1 MYERGRTIMTNTQ
14 KEVLQF
20 IKEQDVRFI
29 RLVFCDIFGHMKNIS
44 ISEDELGRAFATG
57 ISFDA
62 SAVKGFLQVDESDL
76 LLFPDPSTLAILP
89 WRPAQ
94 GRVVRLFCSIRRP
107 DGTPFEGD
115 GRSLLQ
121 DKVREAELSGY
132 RFGVGPECEFYLFK
146 LDDDGRP
153 TYTPLDN
160 GTYLD
165 VAPLD
170 KGENVRRD
178 ICLTLQ
184 QMGFYTERS
193 HHESGPGQNEIDFK
207 YSSALEA
214 ADNFIT
220 FKSVVKTI
228 ADRSGLFA
236 SFLPKPLQDE
246 SGSGLHIN
254 LSLTCD
260 GSPAQHLE
268 EAMTEGILR
277 RIREITLFLN
287 PLANSYERL
296 GAFEAPRHVGW
307 GRANRSLLIRI
318 PQTSGEYRRI
328 EVRSPDPSCNPYL
341 AITLLMSA
349 ALEGV
354 KDNLRASDEYLGDAY
369 QKPGGEVLPSNL
381 GEAIELAQ
389 QSQFIKE
396 VLPERLVK
404 FFLEAKI
411 ADWKKFEASSDK
423 AQESRHSSFFTT

>member
-1 MYERGRTIMTNTQ
+1 MTNTQ

-20 IKEQDVRFI
+20 IKEQDVRFV
-29 RLVFCDIFGHMKNIS
+29 RLVFCDIFGHMKNLS

-76 LLFPDPSTLAILP
+76 LLFPDPTTLAILP

-94 GRVVRLFCSIRRP
+94 GRVVRLFCSIKRP

-121 DKVREAELSGY
+121 SKVRDAELSGY

-146 LDDDGRP
+146 MGDDGRP
-153 TYTPLDN
+153 TYTPLDY

-170 KGENVRRD
+170 KGENVRRE

-207 YSSALEA
+207 YSTPLEA
-214 ADNFIT
+214 GDNFIT

-236 SFLPKPLQDE
+236 SFMPKPLQNE

-254 LSLTCD
+254 LSLTYN
-260 GSPAQHLE
+260 GESSEHLE

-287 PLANSYERL
+287 PLINSYERL
-296 GAFEAPRHVGW
+296 GSCEAPRHVGW

-328 EVRSPDPSCNPYL
+328 EVRSPDPSCNPYI
-341 AITLLMSA
+341 AIALLMSA

-369 QKPGGEVLPSNL
+369 QKPRGEVLPANL

-389 QSQFIKE
+389 QSSFVKE
-396 VLPERLVK
+396 VIPKRLLQ
-404 FFLEAKI
+404 FFLEEKI
-411 ADWKKFEASSDK
+411 AEWKKFEAGSDK
-423 AQESRHSSFFTT
+423 EKESRIPSFYTT

>member
-1 MYERGRTIMTNTQ
+1 MYNPGRIVMTNTQ

-20 IKEQDVRFI
+20 IKEQDVRFV
-29 RLVFCDIFGHMKNIS
+29 RLVFCDIFGHMKNLS

-146 LDDDGRP
+146 MGDDGRP
-153 TYTPLDN
+153 TFNPLDY

-193 HHESGPGQNEIDFK
+193 HHETGPGQNEIDFK
-207 YSSALEA
+207 YSSAVEA

-236 SFLPKPLQDE
+236 SFLPKPLINE

-254 LSLTCD
+254 LSLTYE

-287 PLANSYERL
+287 PLVNSYERL
-296 GAFEAPRHVGW
+296 GA
-307 GRANRSLLIRI
+307 S
-318 PQTSGEYRRI
+318 
-328 EVRSPDPSCNPYL
+328 
-341 AITLLMSA
+341 
-349 ALEGV
+349 
-354 KDNLRASDEYLGDAY
+354 K
-369 QKPGGEVLPSNL
+369 LP
-381 GEAIELAQ
+381 AM
-389 QSQFIKE
+389 
-396 VLPERLVK
+396 
-404 FFLEAKI
+404 
-411 ADWKKFEASSDK
+411 
-423 AQESRHSSFFTT
+423 

>member
-1 MYERGRTIMTNTQ
+1 MTNTQ

-20 IKEQDVRFI
+20 IKEQDVRFV
-29 RLVFCDIFGHMKNIS
+29 RLVFCDIFGHIKNLS
-44 ISEDELGRAFATG
+44 ISEDELDRAFATG

-94 GRVVRLFCSIRRP
+94 GRVVRFFCSIRRP

-115 GRSLLQ
+115 GRSLLEA
-121 DKVREAELSGY
+121 KVREAELSLFK
-132 RFGVGPECEFYLFK
+132 FGVGPECEFYLFK
-146 LDDDGRP
+146 MGDDGLP
-153 TYTPLDN
+153 TYRPLDN

-170 KGENVRRD
+170 KGENVRRE

-184 QMGFYTERS
+184 QMGFHTERS

-207 YSSALEA
+207 YSPALEA

-236 SFLPKPLQDE
+236 SFLPKPLAHE

-254 LSLTCD
+254 LSLSCD
-260 GSPAQHLE
+260 GEQQTQRLE

-277 RIREITLFLN
+277 RIKEITLFLN

-296 GAFEAPRHVGW
+296 GACEAPRHVGW

-328 EVRSPDPSCNPYL
+328 EVRSPDPACNPYL
-341 AITLLMSA
+341 AITLLISA

-354 KDNLRASDEYLGDAY
+354 KDNLKASEEYLGDAY
-369 QKPGGEVLPSNL
+369 QKLSGEMLPSSL
-381 GEAIELAQ
+381 GEAIDLAQ
-389 QSQFIKE
+389 KSEFVRSVI
-396 VLPERLVK
+396 PERLLT
-404 FFLEAKI
+404 FFLEAKM
-411 ADWKKFEASSDK
+411 ADWKRYESSIDK
-423 AQESRHSSFFTT
+423 MQESRAPFFLTT

>member
-1 MYERGRTIMTNTQ
+1 MTNTQ

-20 IKEQDVRFI
+20 IKEQDVRFV
-29 RLVFCDIFGHMKNIS
+29 RLVFCDIFGHMKNLS

-121 DKVREAELSGY
+121 SKVREAELSGY

-146 LDDDGRP
+146 MGDDGRP
-153 TYTPLDN
+153 TYTPLDY

-193 HHESGPGQNEIDFK
+193 HHETGPGQNEIDFK
-207 YSSALEA
+207 YSSAVEA

-236 SFLPKPLQDE
+236 SFLPKPLPNE

-260 GSPAQHLE
+260 GCPAQHLE

-287 PLANSYERL
+287 PLVNSYERL
-296 GAFEAPRHVGW
+296 GACEAPRHVGW

-318 PQTSGEYRRI
+318 PQSSGEYRRI

-354 KDNLRASDEYLGDAY
+354 KDKLKASDEYLGDAY
-369 QKPGGEVLPSNL
+369 QSPRGEVLPSNL
-381 GEAIELAQ
+381 GEAIALAQ
-389 QSQFIKE
+389 ESSFVRE
-396 VLPERLVK
+396 VIPERLLQ

-423 AQESRHSSFFTT
+423 EKESRIPSFFTT

>member
-1 MYERGRTIMTNTQ
+1 MTNTQ
-14 KEVLQF
+14 DEVMQF

-29 RLVFCDIFGHMKNIS
+29 RLAFCDIFGQMKNIS
-44 ISEDELGRAFATG
+44 ISEDELPRAFATG

-62 SAVKGFLQVDESDL
+62 SAVKGFLQIDESDL

-94 GRVVRLFCSIRRP
+94 GRVVRFFCSIKRP

-121 DKVREAELSGY
+121 AKVREAALDGY
-132 RFGVGPECEFYLFK
+132 KFGVGPECEFYLFK
-146 LDDDGRP
+146 MGEDGYP
-153 TYTPLDN
+153 TTTPLDQ
-160 GTYLD
+160 GGYLD

-236 SFLPKPLQDE
+236 SFLPKPIAQK

-254 LSLTCD
+254 LSLSREGVQD
-260 GSPAQHLE
+260 QRLE
-268 EAMTEGILR
+268 EAMTAGILR

-287 PLANSYERL
+287 PMVNSYERL
-296 GAFEAPRHVGW
+296 GAFEAPRSVGW
-307 GRANRSLLIRI
+307 GKANRSLLIRI

-341 AITLLMSA
+341 AITLLITA

-354 KDNLRASDEYLGDAY
+354 KENLKVSEESLGDAY
-369 QKPGGEVLPSNL
+369 QNQTGEILPTSL
-381 GEAIELAQ
+381 AEAMELA
-389 QSQFIKE
+389 SKSNF
-396 VLPERLVK
+396 VRSNLPERLLTY
-404 FFLEAKI
+404 FLEAKH
-411 ADWKKFEASSDK
+411 AECETYENSSDK
-423 AQESRHSSFFTT
+423 AEMSRKPFFLTT